1 MKSQAAAD
9 CDRFSGDWWKAKFR
23 NLGISIFAAVIFA
36 MVIRTTVAESF
47 VAATDAVAPEIR
59 RNSRTLV
66 YKLAS
71 DYSPGDIIVYR
82 KDDGKSL
89 LGRVKASDKKAQ
101 ELTIERNNEPDET
114 VSLDSVVGRVVLNS
128 R

>member
-9 CDRFSGDWWKAKFR
+9 CDRFSGNWWKAKFK
-23 NLGISIFAAVIFA
+23 NLGISILAAVILA

-59 RNSRTLV
+59 KNSRTLV

-71 DYSPGDIIVYR
+71 KYSPGDIIVYR
-82 KDDGKSL
+82 ADDNKSM
-89 LGRVKASDKKAQ
+89 LGRVKASGNQTA

-114 VSLDSVVGRVVLNS
+114 VQLSKVVGRVVLNS

>member
-9 CDRFSGDWWKAKFR
+9 CDRFSNNWWKAKFK
-23 NLGISIFAAVIFA
+23 NLGISILVAVILA

-59 RNSRTLV
+59 QNSRTLV
-66 YKLAS
+66 YKLVS
-71 DYSPGDIIVYR
+71 EYSPGDIVVYR
-82 KDDGKSL
+82 KDDGKSM
-89 LGRVKASDKKAQ
+89 LGRVASSDKPAS
-101 ELTIERNNEPDET
+101 ELTIERNDEPSET
-114 VSLDSVVGRVVLNS
+114 VLLSNVIGRVILNS

>member
-9 CDRFSGDWWKAKFR
+9 CDRFSNNWWKAKFE
-23 NLGISIFAAVIFA
+23 NLGISILVAVILA

-47 VAATDAVAPEIR
+47 VAATDAVSPEIR
-59 RNSRTLV
+59 KNSRTLV

-71 DYSPGDIIVYR
+71 EYSPGDIIVFR
-82 KDDGKSL
+82 KDDGKSM
-89 LGRVKASDKKAQ
+89 LGRVGSSDKPAS
-101 ELTIERNNEPDET
+101 ELTIERNNVPPET
-114 VSLDSVVGRVVLNS
+114 IPLNNIIGRVILNS